1 MTEQART
8 MRAVV
13 MDGFG
18 APGVLRVARVPVP
31 EPGEDEV
38 LVRVSAAGVN
48 AIDWA
53 TRAGQGVGVPRF
65 PAVPGWDLSGTVV
78 ATGEHAG
85 RFAAGDE
92 VFGMPRFPAPAGA
105 YAEYAVAPEAELSR
119 KPAGLGH
126 HLAATAPMVG
136 LTAWQSLFEH
146 GRLTAGQR
154 VLVSGAAGGV
164 GHIAVQ
170 LAVDAGARVVGTA
183 SPGNH
188 AFVLGLGAE
197 QAVDHRTDRLRDAV
211 GEVDLVVDPMGGP
224 SLLRLLDV
232 VRTGGTVV
240 TLKGEDPEFRTRA
253 AERGVRAGFTYVR
266 PDAGVLDRVAELLAE
281 GRVVPEVQRVFRLEE
296 AARAH
301 EFGEAGHVRGRLV
314 LALD

>member
-1 MTEQART
+1 MTEQATT

-31 EPGEDEV
+31 EPGEGEV

-85 RFAAGDE
+85 
-92 VFGMPRFPAPAGA
+92 
-105 YAEYAVAPEAELSR
+105 LSR

-266 PDAGVLDRVAELLAE
+266 PDADVLDRVAELLAE
-281 GRVVPEVQRVFRLEE
+281 GRLVPEVQRVFRLDE